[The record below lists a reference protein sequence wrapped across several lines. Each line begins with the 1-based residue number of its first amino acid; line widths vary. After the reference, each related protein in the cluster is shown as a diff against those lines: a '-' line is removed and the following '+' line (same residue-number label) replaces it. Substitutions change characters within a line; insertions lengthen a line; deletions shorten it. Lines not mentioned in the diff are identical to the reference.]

1 MILKSL
7 ILKNFR
13 AYKDIKVNFDSN
25 LNVIVGQ
32 NDIGKSTI
40 LEALDIFFGQEVIKI
55 DITDLNKDKEGN
67 KIIIGVEFA
76 VNDDLKVVIDTTNP
90 TNLKDEFLLN
100 QNGYLEILKE
110 YEIKNDKLQ
119 KEKIF
124 INANYPNI
132 FDTPLV
138 NIKIA
143 DLKKLLTTYQITA
156 DSNSKSAEIRKAL
169 YENLVKEEAD
179 FTLTIIDISKID
191 EKSIWESLEKEL
203 PLYFL
208 FQSDRANKDS
218 DGDIQNPLKSATKKI
233 VADFEEEFKKIKD
246 GLEDKL
252 TQIGNDTIS
261 KMKDM
266 GLEVANSLIPKVSNK
281 NLDSLFSFSLESDD
295 GIALNKRG
303 SGFRRMVMLN
313 YFRAEAERKIV
324 EKSNKNVIYAIE
336 EPETAQHPNH
346 QKMLIE
352 ALIDLSN
359 KANHQIIITT
369 HTPEIAKM
377 VSEHSLVIIKK
388 DEHSNNPIL
397 IENEEDK
404 LKAIIETLG
413 ILPSLNLEKI
423 QKVKVVVCFEGY
435 TDIEFIKNINQ
446 NIQDFNDIVNI
457 NDDSI
462 LLVFLGGSTLQHYIN
477 YNYLDKLDIP
487 QVHIYDSD
495 YNQHDIKLHY
505 QYQKYIDE
513 INAKQDL
520 NYGFMTQKA
529 EIENYIHPEII
540 KNCYYI
546 DTCYHIGD
554 VNWLENW
561 SKEDL
566 SSLIKS
572 KADKTNPTIEPISS
586 KRMAKKHLATELSKQ
601 LTKEYLEELEAF
613 DEIKSWFEKIKELS
627 Q

>member
-13 AYKDIKVNFDSN
+13 AYKDIKVNFDEN
-25 LNVIVGQ
+25 MNVIIGQ
-32 NDIGKSTI
+32 NDVGKSTI

-55 DITDLNKDKEGN
+55 DITDFNKDKEGD
-67 KIIIGVEFA
+67 KIVIGVEFE
-76 VNDDLKVVIDTTNP
+76 VDDNLKVVIDTTNP

-100 QNGYLEILKE
+100 QNGFLEILKE

-119 KEKIF
+119 KEKIL

-132 FDTPLV
+132 FDLPLV
-138 NIKIA
+138 NIKITE
-143 DLKKLLTTYQITA
+143 LKKLLATYKLTS
-156 DSNSKSAEIRKAL
+156 DSNSKSAEIRKTL
-169 YENLVKEEAD
+169 YENLIKEDTE
-179 FTLTIIDISKID
+179 FKLTIIDISKID
-191 EKSIWESLEKEL
+191 EKSVWESLEKEL

-233 VADFEEEFKKIKD
+233 VADFEEDFKKIKND
-246 GLEDKL
+246 LEAKL
-252 TQIGNDTIS
+252 VQIGTETII

-266 GLEVANSLIPKVSNK
+266 GLEVANNLIPKVSNK

-324 EKSNKNVIYAIE
+324 EKNNKNVIYAIE

-352 ALIDLSN
+352 ALIELSN
-359 KANHQIIITT
+359 KDNHQIIITT

-377 VSEHSLVIIKK
+377 VNENNLIIIKK
-388 DEHSNNPIL
+388 DNKNNPSL
-397 IENEEDK
+397 IENHDDK
-404 LKAIIETLG
+404 LNAIVETLG

-423 QKVKVVVCFEGY
+423 QKVKVVVCVEGY
-435 TDIEFIKNINQ
+435 TDIEFLKNINQ
-446 NIQDFNDIVNI
+446 NIQEFKEIIDVNE
-457 NDDSI
+457 DYI
-462 LLVFLGGSTLQHYIN
+462 LFVFLGGGTLQHYIN
-477 YNYLDKLDIP
+477 YSYLDKLDVP
-487 QVHIYDSD
+487 QIHIYDSD
-495 YNQHDIKLHY
+495 YNQIDTKLHY

-513 INAKQDL
+513 INNKPDFH
-520 NYGFMTQKA
+520 YGFMTQKA
-529 EIENYIHPEII
+529 EMENYIHPDII
-540 KNCYYI
+540 K
-546 DTCYHIGD
+546 TCYQINTSFHSGD
-554 VNWLENW
+554 SDWLEKW
-561 SKEDL
+561 SRKDIL
-566 SSLIKS
+566 HFINSNSDKS
-572 KADKTNPTIEPISS
+572 NPTIEPISS
-586 KRMAKKHLATELSKQ
+586 KRMSKKHLATELSKQ
-601 LTKEYLEELEAF
+601 ITKEHLEELLAF
-613 DEIKSWFEKIKELS
+613 DEIKSWFEKIKELA

>member
-13 AYKDIKVNFDSN
+13 AYRDIKLNLDSN
-25 LNVIVGQ
+25 LNVIIGQ

-55 DITDLNKDKEGN
+55 DLADFNKDKEGD
-67 KIIIGVEFA
+67 KIIIGVEFE
-76 VNDDLKVVIDTTNP
+76 VDDNLKVVIDTTNP

-119 KEKIF
+119 KEKIL

-132 FDTPLV
+132 FDIPLI

-143 DLKKLLTTYQITA
+143 ELKKLLLTHKLTS
-156 DSNSKSAEIRKAL
+156 DSNSKSAEIRKTL
-169 YENLVKEEAD
+169 YENLIKEDTE
-179 FTLTIIDISKID
+179 FKLTIVDISKID

-233 VADFEEEFKKIKD
+233 VADFEEDFKKIKND
-246 GLEDKL
+246 LEAKL
-252 TQIGNDTIS
+252 VQIGTETII

-266 GLEVANSLIPKVSNK
+266 GLEVANNLIPKVSNK

-324 EKSNKNVIYAIE
+324 EKNNKNVIYAIE

-352 ALIDLSN
+352 ALIELSN
-359 KANHQIIITT
+359 KDNHQIIITT

-377 VSEHSLVIIKK
+377 VNENNLIIIKK
-388 DEHSNNPIL
+388 DDKNNPSL
-397 IENEEDK
+397 IENHDDK
-404 LKAIIETLG
+404 LKAIVETLG
-413 ILPSLNLEKI
+413 IHPFFSNKVVICVEGEYDIKFLTNVNQCIDEYKNIIDLDKEKI
-423 QKVKVVVCFEGY
+423 SLIPLQGGNL
-435 TDIEFIKNINQ
+435 KNW
-446 NIQDFNDIVNI
+446 VNR
-457 NDDSI
+457 
-462 LLVFLGGSTLQHYIN
+462 
-477 YNYLDKLDIP
+477 NYLKDSNIIE
-487 QVHIYDSD
+487 VHIYDRDS
-495 YNQHDIKLHY
+495 NSGKNTE
-505 QYQKYIDE
+505 QYRKQCDE
-513 INAKQDL
+513 INGRDDKSYA
-520 NYGFMTQKA
+520 FMTKKR
-529 EIENYIHPEII
+529 ELENYIHKSIIQNEFNITLEDIENYDIEDIPTFI
-540 KNCYYI
+540 KNKSTNK
-546 DTCYHIGD
+546 D
-554 VNWLENW
+554 ENA
-561 SKEDL
+561 
-566 SSLIKS
+566 IKGILNG
-572 KADKTNPTIEPISS
+572 K
-586 KRMAKKHLATELSKQ
+586 LSKQ
-601 LTKEYLEELEAF
+601 ITKEHLEELQAF
-613 DEIKSWFEKIKELS
+613 DEIKSWFEKIKELA

>member
-13 AYKDIKVNFDSN
+13 AYKDIKVYFDSN
-25 LNVIVGQ
+25 LNVIIGQ

-40 LEALDIFFGQEVIKI
+40 LEALDIFFGQDIIKI
-55 DITDLNKDKEGN
+55 DITDFNKDKDGD
-67 KIIIGVEFA
+67 KIVIGVEFT
-76 VNDDLKVVIDTTNP
+76 VNDDLKVVIDTANP

-100 QNGYLEILKE
+100 ENGNLEILKE

-119 KEKIF
+119 KEKIL
-124 INANYPNI
+124 INANYPNT
-132 FDTPLV
+132 FDMPLI
-138 NIKIA
+138 NNKITE
-143 DLKKLLTTYQITA
+143 LKKLLVTHNITA
-156 DSNSKSAEIRKAL
+156 DNNSKSAEIRKAL
-169 YENLVKEEAD
+169 YENLVKDTTE
-179 FTLTIIDISKID
+179 FKLTTIDILKVD

-233 VADFEEEFKKIKD
+233 VADFEEDFKKIKD
-246 GLEDKL
+246 ELESKL
-252 TQIGNDTIS
+252 VQIGNETIL

-266 GLEVANSLIPKVSNK
+266 GLEVANNLIPKVSNK

-313 YFRAEAERKIV
+313 YFRAEAERKIT
-324 EKSNKNVIYAIE
+324 EKNNKNVIYAIE

-352 ALIDLSN
+352 ALVELSN
-359 KANHQIIITT
+359 KENHQIIITT

-377 VSEHSLVIIKK
+377 VNDYNLIIIKK
-388 DEHSNNPIL
+388 NENNKPCL
-397 IENEEDK
+397 IENNDDK
-404 LKAIIETLG
+404 LKAIVETLG

-423 QKVKVVVCFEGY
+423 QKVKIIVCVEGY
-435 TDIEFIKNINQ
+435 TDIEFLKNINQ
-446 NIQDFNDIVNI
+446 NIQDFKNI
-457 NDDSI
+457 IDVSEDSI
-462 LLVFLGGSTLQHYIN
+462 LFVFLGGGTLQHYIN
-477 YNYLDKLDIP
+477 YSYLDKLDIP
-487 QVHIYDSD
+487 QIHIYDSD
-495 YNQHDIKLHY
+495 YNQTDPKLHY

-513 INAKQDL
+513 INNKS
-520 NYGFMTQKA
+520 NSHCGFVTGKA
-529 EIENYIHPEII
+529 EMENYIHPEII
-540 KNCYYI
+540 KNCYQI
-546 DTCYHIGD
+546 NTSFHNQD
-554 VNWLENW
+554 VDWLSKW
-561 SKEDL
+561 SKKDIP
-566 SSLIKS
+566 SFINSN
-572 KADKTNPTIEPISS
+572 ADKSNPTIEPICS

-601 LTKEYLEELEAF
+601 LTKGHLEELEAF
-613 DEIKSWFEKIKELS
+613 DEIKSWFEKIKELA